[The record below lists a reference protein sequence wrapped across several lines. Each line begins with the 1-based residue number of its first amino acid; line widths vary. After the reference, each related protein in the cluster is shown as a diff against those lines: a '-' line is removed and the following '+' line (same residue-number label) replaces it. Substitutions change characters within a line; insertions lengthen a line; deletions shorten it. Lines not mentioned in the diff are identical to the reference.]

1 MVPPLRLPAM
11 PAILAL
17 PQVGQLAELLV
28 VLGHL
33 QDAALLQQ
41 HLATLVQQQQAA
53 AADILAHPPPALA
66 LVLPRQ
72 QMQALAAA
80 AGPVA
85 AAAAAAALA
94 TQAGMEVQ
102 QRVAAAEAGV
112 REAHWKWDILREP
125 PTTTGGTGSD
135 SSAAGTGT
143 GGGS

>member
-1 MVPPLRLPAM
+1 MVPPLRLPAT
-11 PAILAL
+11 LAL
-17 PQVGQLAELLV
+17 TQVGQLAELLV

-41 HLATLVQQQQAA
+41 RLATLGQQQQAA

-85 AAAAAAALA
+85 AAAAATA
-94 TQAGMEVQ
+94 
-102 QRVAAAEAGV
+102 R
-112 REAHWKWDILREP
+112 DC
-125 PTTTGGTGSD
+125 TGAPSLLLHRPCA
-135 SSAAGTGT
+135 SAPFVYTLP
-143 GGGS
+143 